1 MGEPACP
8 VCGATLEANERVCP
22 ACGAPA
28 PVAAEE
34 TAAFSPLAAP
44 DTGEETQALPMGS
57 GPALVVSKGPDAGE
71 RFVLAGEIVTIGRD
85 PASDIFLND
94 ITVSRRHA
102 RIDRTDSGFV
112 LGDVGSLNGT
122 YVNGERIE
130 THHLSAGDEVQIG
143 KFRLRFSQ

>member
-1 MGEPACP
+1 MGEQACP
-8 VCGATLEANERVCP
+8 VCGVTLEPKDRVCP
-22 ACGAPA
+22 ACGAPVPA
-28 PVAAEE
+28 AAEE
-34 TAAFSPLAAP
+34 TAAFAPVAAP
-44 DTGEETQALPMGS
+44 ETGEEAGGIPAGS

-102 RIDRTDSGFV
+102 RIDRTQAGFN
-112 LGDVGSLNGT
+112 LSDVGSLNGT

-130 THHLSAGDEVQIG
+130 THPLTSGDEVQIG
-143 KFRLRFSQ
+143 KFRLRFGQ

>member
-1 MGEPACP
+1 MGEQVCP
-8 VCGATLEANERVCP
+8 VCGVTLEPKDRVCP

-28 PVAAEE
+28 PAAAEE
-34 TAAFSPLAAP
+34 TAAFAPVAAP
-44 DTGEETQALPMGS
+44 ETAEEAGAVPTGS

-71 RFVLAGEIVTIGRD
+71 RFVLAGDIVTIGRD

-102 RIDRTDSGFV
+102 RIDRTDTGFV
-112 LGDVGSLNGT
+112 LSDVGSLNGT

-130 THHLSAGDEVQIG
+130 THPLSGGDEVQIG
-143 KFRLRFSQ
+143 KFRLRFSR